1 MTARKIPNKK
11 LIKPFWAGLI
21 ERNALAQ
28 EFDTAR
34 LLLGTV
40 FIGYSWFAGIVRM
53 TNAYVFLFDSPAKMT
68 TYIIAVLFQIVT
80 TLGQWFTSSKNSR
93 WYLFWLFP
101 DALTTAYDF
110 SERLDYG
117 LIKIASIAGV
127 SPFYGTLIA
136 GVIGAVVGIVVA
148 RYGEKNI
155 LDSKK
160 SWAASVPT
168 QA

>member
-1 MTARKIPNKK
+1 MATRKIPKK

-21 ERNALAQ
+21 ERESLAN

-34 LLLGTV
+34 LLLGAI
-40 FIGYSWFAGIVRM
+40 FLGYSWFAGIVRI
-53 TNAYVFLFDSPAKMT
+53 TGAYVFLFDSPAKAI
-68 TYIIAVLFQIVT
+68 TYLLAVLFQFII

-117 LIKIASIAGV
+117 LIKIATIAGAN
-127 SPFYGTLIA
+127 PFYGTLAA
-136 GVIGAVVGIVVA
+136 GIIGAIVGLIAA

-160 SWAASVPT
+160 SWAVSATT